1 MCVLICVCLC
11 MHICILLLCIMYV
24 HVHRDLPMYIRHVPS
39 PPKSWQI
46 LDGQDASLFSKSSEA
61 GINLGLKDAG
71 TESRAPAGVGAEV
84 LKVLG
89 FRIKGSCGFRS
100 LGRSEFR
107 AGPGCITDAPHSV
120 AGRSAQGLGARAL
133 RRRRPRACRHPKMEV
148 HTTEDIARAWAS
160 HLVGLAR

>member
-1 MCVLICVCLC
+1 MCFNMCVSVYAYMYTFTMYYVCTRTQRST
-11 MHICILLLCIMYV
+11 
-24 HVHRDLPMYIRHVPS
+24 HVHQTCAF

-71 TESRAPAGVGAEV
+71 TESRAPPAGVGAEV